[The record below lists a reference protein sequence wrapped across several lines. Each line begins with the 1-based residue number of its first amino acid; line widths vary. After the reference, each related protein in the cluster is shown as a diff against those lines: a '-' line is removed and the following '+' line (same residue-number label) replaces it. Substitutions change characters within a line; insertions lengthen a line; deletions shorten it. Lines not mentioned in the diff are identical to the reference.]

1 MMWKWVDL
9 LLWRL
14 LAGCVVLASS
24 IAYVAHANYSVTPSV
39 GNTYTFGSITVSG
52 VQYPSQMICD
62 FATGNAQCMTVDSSG
77 NAHAGIWQGANQAG
91 VDSSNNLHAGVW
103 SGSNQAGV
111 VAGNAAATTDKSLEV
126 ADANVLAA
134 VQATGNI
141 QGTGVAGTAATGVV
155 TTQGIAGM
163 TPVLSQMQA
172 IASGGW
178 TYKTFIAG
186 ASDNATN
193 LKASAGV
200 VHAVQ
205 VFGIGATPAY
215 LKFYDMAS
223 TPTCGSSTVVKEL
236 IIPAGSAASV
246 ATVLDAQF
254 TTGISYCV
262 TTGIAVNDDTSP
274 AAATYAVNIDY
285 K

>member
-39 GNTYTFGSITVSG
+39 GNTYTFGSTTVSG
-52 VQYPSQMICD
+52 VQYPNQMICD
-62 FATGNAQCMTVDSSG
+62 FSTGNAQCMTVDSSG
-77 NAHAGIWQGANQAG
+77 NLHSGVWQGANQAG
-91 VDSSNNLHAGVW
+91 V
-103 SGSNQAGV
+103 
-111 VAGNAAATTDKSLEV
+111 VAGNTAGTTDKALEV
-126 ADANVLAA
+126 ADANLLAA

-141 QGTGVAGTAATGVV
+141 QGTGAAGTPATGIISV
-155 TTQGIAGM
+155 QGIAGM
-163 TPVLSQMQA
+163 TPFLSQTQA

-236 IIPAGSAASV
+236 IIPAGSTASV
-246 ATVLDAQF
+246 MTVLDAQF

-274 AAATYAVNIDY
+274 AAATYAVNIDW

>member
-14 LAGCVVLASS
+14 LAGVVVLAGSL
-24 IAYVAHANYSVTPSV
+24 AYVAHANYSVTPSV
-39 GNTYTFGSITVSG
+39 GNTYTFGSTTVSG
-52 VQYPSQMICD
+52 VQYPNQMICD

-77 NAHAGIWQGANQAG
+77 NAHAGIWQGANQLG

-111 VAGNAAATTDKSLEV
+111 VAGNVAGASDKALEV

-134 VQATGNI
+134 VQAAI
-141 QGTGVAGTAATGVV
+141 PAGTNTIG
-155 TTQGIAGM
+155 T
-163 TPVLSQMQA
+163 VLSQTQA
-172 IASGGW
+172 VASGGW

-215 LKFYDMAS
+215 LKFYDTSS
-223 TPTCGSSTVVKEL
+223 TPTCASSTVVKEL
-236 IIPAGSAASV
+236 IIPAGSVPSV
-246 ATVLDAQF
+246 AVVLDTQF
-254 TTGISYCV
+254 STGISYCV